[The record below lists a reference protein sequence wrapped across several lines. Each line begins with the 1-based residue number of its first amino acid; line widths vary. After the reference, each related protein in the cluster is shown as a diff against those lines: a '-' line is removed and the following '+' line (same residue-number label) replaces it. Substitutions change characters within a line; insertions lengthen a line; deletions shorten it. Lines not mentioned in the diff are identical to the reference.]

1 MVLGSWQH
9 MSCSYDKLM
18 DMMGSRE
25 TAGKT
30 LLLKVWELLQ
40 GKARERETQ
49 EEESAIERH
58 PDFEYAYTEAC
69 QGITHANIKAAG
81 NNQSESQRDR

>member
-1 MVLGSWQH
+1 
-9 MSCSYDKLM
+9 M

-58 PDFEYAYTEAC
+58 RDFEYAYTEAC
-69 QGITHANIKAAG
+69 QGITHANIKAE
-81 NNQSESQRDR
+81 NNQSERQRER